1 MGYDRGMISQ
11 RISAA
16 RSTIAHGEPNRRQ
29 ELALER
35 IDFAVGE
42 LASVLLSSCRSG
54 DIARAAVRDIRKAVA
69 PINADILEVD

>member
-1 MGYDRGMISQ
+1 MISQ

-29 ELALER
+29 QLALER

-42 LASVLLSSCRSG
+42 LRPCCMSSCRSG
-54 DIARAAVRDIRKAVA
+54 DVARAAVSDIRKAMT
-69 PINADILEVD
+69 PILADILEVE